1 MTGIKC
7 LRCEADAQQFLCR
20 ECVRRT
26 RSTLRGLPRLLR
38 HLAEAAV
45 GQTRLGDIGRHTPYR
60 SRHELDGESE
70 LASHIECLPA
80 RDRMGKAVDQDV
92 VAEIADDSADDLAD
106 LYESRLA
113 RQQSALR
120 KLLAAGGVNERA
132 STLHAEIINSLST
145 WIRDVCETRGIDP
158 QLDRV
163 EPAALCGWLNRH
175 IDSIANHPAADE
187 FCDELDERV
196 RQALRI
202 INRPHP
208 PHEFGPC
215 PSMLEAGHNEQCTE
229 PAHPHRCNAYLFGG
243 HHATEV
249 GCDRC
254 GATHA
259 TEGLF
264 ERQLE
269 IVGEYSYTIKQ
280 LGETILPA
288 LREYVP
294 LRTMQHWVATG
305 KLVPSG
311 YGRNAEP
318 RFMLGDV
325 RKLRDDRPQTR
336 RTGAAAHAK

>member
-1 MTGIKC
+1 MTATKC

-80 RDRMGKAVDQDV
+80 RDQMGKVVNQDA
-92 VAEIADDSADDLAD
+92 VAEITDDPMDDLAD

-145 WIRDVCETRGIDP
+145 WIRDVCETRGVDP

-202 INRPHP
+202 INRPIP
-208 PHEFGPC
+208 PRYVGPC
-215 PSMLEAGHNEQCTE
+215 PAQVGADHDADCRTT
-229 PAHPHRCNAYLFGG
+229 HPHKCDTALRAPRKADSVTCA
-243 HHATEV
+243 
-249 GCDRC
+249 GCGTVYDDIDEL
-254 GATHA
+254 G
-259 TEGLF
+259 
-264 ERQLE
+264 RQLLDGIDDWWLSRDNLMFTME
-269 IVGEYSYTIKQ
+269 AMGRPLARSTFYKWRKAR
-280 LGETILPA
+280 LLPE
-288 LREYVP
+288 L
-294 LRTMQHWVATG
+294 
-305 KLVPSG
+305 LVSG
-311 YGRNAEP
+311 EP
-318 RFMLGDV
+318 RYRVADV
-325 RKLRDDRPQTR
+325 RQLLDAKPQTR
-336 RTGAAAHAK
+336 PTGAAARAK